1 MYHYPVTWFLKPDSP
16 SRGGVVPPQKEV
28 LLMTWKIA
36 ADSSCDLREGIPPL
50 PGLSFAIVPL
60 KIRVGL
66 EEFIDDCQLDLLGMK
81 KALASFDGPT
91 SSACPSPE
99 EWAREFEEADCSI
112 AVTMTSALS
121 GTFNSAVVGRRMALE
136 KDPEKKILVLDTKS
150 TGGHMVLLIWRIREL
165 IAQGLS
171 FEEVAREAVIY
182 NRSLRLLYTLSTFDN
197 LVKNGRMNKLVGIV
211 ASKLGIRIVAE
222 ARDGKIE
229 VLYKIR
235 GQSRALEALAA
246 EMKRQKP
253 ELSSGGIVISHCN
266 NPLGALYL
274 QEELEKIY
282 PGAPVTVMETKGL
295 TSYYAEETGILVG
308 F

>member
-1 MYHYPVTWFLKPDSP
+1 
-16 SRGGVVPPQKEV
+16 
-28 LLMTWKIA
+28 MTWKIA

-60 KIRVGL
+60 KIRVGV
-66 EEFIDDCQLDLLGMK
+66 EEFIDDCRLDLPGLK
-81 KALASFDGPT
+81 KALAGFDGPT

-99 EWAREFEEADCSI
+99 EWAREFEEANCSI

-136 KDPEKKILVLDTKS
+136 RDPGKKILVLDTKS
-150 TGGHMVLLIWRIREL
+150 AGGQMVLLIWRIREL

-171 FEEVAREAVIY
+171 FEEVAREAVAY
-182 NRSLRLLYTLSTFDN
+182 NRTLRLLFTLSTFDN

-222 ARDGKIE
+222 ASREGKIE

-235 GQSRALEALAA
+235 GQSRALEALVQ

-253 ELSSGGIVISHCN
+253 EPSPGGIVISHCG
-266 NPLGALYL
+266 NPLGAKYL
-274 QEELEKIY
+274 REEIEKAY
-282 PGAPVTVMETKGL
+282 PGAAVTVMETRGL

-308 F
+308 Y